1 MRQISPTSIAKR
13 FGSITTRMLV
23 ILALAFMLIT
33 LMVNWVIET
42 YAKPRVVAMT
52 SESIEGIGNEVIN
65 SIMANISRV
74 DGIAKATSA
83 ISGGLPKD
91 QAIYQDTLGNLMNQ
105 TDKNIVGGG
114 VWFDPNMYQSGQE
127 RQSFV
132 WARDNSGVMQRTE
145 RYNAKETVF
154 NPYYRDSWYIPALY
168 ARHDHCVWSRAYI
181 DPATKSPMMT
191 CAKALY
197 NSRNQAFDGVI
208 SFNLILDNLDAAMQ
222 VWRKKVGGYVFLI
235 DLDNR
240 FLTFPDKSLV
250 TYESRANPQGEM
262 LSVEAFAKAQPGF
275 DPIAD
280 HLTAINDDLLDKAIA
295 TDESRYNFAANSI
308 VSTTNAGQISA
319 KESKLLSAL
328 LLLNGEQSMNFV
340 ESHLVDTVAVPND
353 LILKQPSTAFIFRMP
368 FTYWKMVIVKP
379 DSALTSV
386 ANGLSNQLLRYM
398 LFGFIP
404 ILLMTA
410 WAFRNYFT
418 RPLRHMAEAVA
429 DMGALIERKQ
439 YQQLG
444 AHKLP
449 TSNVS
454 EIQIISEQTNQL
466 IDRVVENEGALAEI
480 NVLLEKKVVER
491 TQALQQAMDE
501 LKASQ
506 VQLVRSEKMATLG
519 QMVAGVA
526 HEVNTPLGY
535 VRSNMEL
542 VGENLSRFDELTQH
556 TEQLLTVLKD
566 ANASQEERDAAITA
580 TLQCCAEIKED
591 EVSEDLAGLVND
603 GLFGVDQIAELVLSL
618 RDFSRIDES
627 KIKDININDCIN
639 SSLVMARNNLKTL
652 DVITDLGD
660 LPPVQC
666 NPSQINQVL
675 LNLFNNAA
683 QAIPSDRKGQLT
695 IVSALAEEHTVTISV
710 TDNGKG
716 MAEEVLARMFEPFFT
731 TKKAGEGTGLGLAIS
746 TEIME
751 QHGGKLEAQSSVG
764 EGTRFVMTLPVA
776 QTSSQAQQ
784 TPKALFEA

>member
-1 MRQISPTSIAKR
+1 MRQLSPTSIAKH

-23 ILALAFMLIT
+23 ILALAFLLIT
-33 LMVNWVIET
+33 SMVNWVIET
-42 YAKPRVVAMT
+42 YAKPRVAAMT
-52 SESIEGIGNEVIN
+52 SESIEGMGNEIIN
-65 SIMANISRV
+65 SIMASINRV
-74 DGIAKATSA
+74 DGLAHAAST
-83 ISGGLPKD
+83 ISGGLPKE
-91 QAIYQDTLGNLMNQ
+91 ASIYQDTFGNLMNQ
-105 TDKNIVGGG
+105 ADKSIVGGG
-114 VWFDPNMYQSGQE
+114 VWFDPNMYQPGQE
-127 RQSFV
+127 RQAFV
-132 WARDNSGVMQRTE
+132 WARDNAGIMQRTD
-145 RYNAKETVF
+145 RYITKDNGLT
-154 NPYYRDSWYIPALY
+154 PYYRDWWYIPALY
-168 ARHDHCVWSRAYI
+168 ARHDHCVWSRAYV
-181 DPATKSPMMT
+181 DPTTNSPMMT

-197 NSRNQAFDGVI
+197 NSRNQAFDGVV

-222 VWRKKVGGYVFLI
+222 AWRQKIGGYVFLI
-235 DLDNR
+235 DLDNH
-240 FLTFPDKSLV
+240 FLTFPDKSV
-250 TYESRANPQGEM
+250 ITYESSANRQGEM
-262 LSVEAFAKAQPGF
+262 LSVEAFAKAQPRF
-275 DPIAD
+275 APIAER
-280 HLTAINDDLLDKAIA
+280 LTTINDDLLDKAIA

-308 VSTTNAGQISA
+308 MSSTNTGQLSRQ
-319 KESKLLSAL
+319 ESKLLSAL
-328 LLLNGEQSMNFV
+328 LLLNGEQSTNLV
-340 ESHLVDTVAVPND
+340 ESHLLDTVTVPND
-353 LILKQPSTAFIFRMP
+353 LILQQPATAFIFRMP

-398 LFGFIP
+398 LIGFIP
-404 ILLMTA
+404 ILLITA

-418 RPLRHMAEAVA
+418 RPLRYMADAVA
-429 DMGALIERKQ
+429 DMGSLIERKQ

-480 NVLLEKKVVER
+480 NVHLEKKVVER

-542 VGENLSRFDELTQH
+542 VGENLSRFDQLTQH
-556 TEQLLTVLKD
+556 TDHLLTVLNNAD
-566 ANASQEERDAAITA
+566 ASSDQRDMAIAA
-580 TLQCCAEIKED
+580 TLQCCTEIKED
-591 EVSEDLAGLVND
+591 QVSEDLAGLVND
-603 GLFGVDQIAELVLSL
+603 GLFGVDQIAELVISL

-627 KIKDININDCIN
+627 KIKDIDINDCIN
-639 SSLVMARNNLKTL
+639 TSLVMARNQLKTMH
-652 DVITDLGD
+652 VITELAD

-695 IVSALAEEHTVTISV
+695 IVSALADEHSV
-710 TDNGKG
+710 TVSVIDNGKG
-716 MAEEVLARMFEPFFT
+716 MTEEVLASIFEPFFT
-731 TKKAGEGTGLGLAIS
+731 TKKAGEGTGLGLAIAAD
-746 TEIME
+746 IME
-751 QHGGKLEAQSSVG
+751 QHGGQLQAQSSIG
-764 EGTRFVMTLPVA
+764 EGTRFVMTLPIA
-776 QTSSQAQQ
+776 QAQLPAQQ
-784 TPKALFEA
+784 TPRALFES

>member
-1 MRQISPTSIAKR
+1 
-13 FGSITTRMLV
+13 
-23 ILALAFMLIT
+23 
-33 LMVNWVIET
+33 
-42 YAKPRVVAMT
+42 
-52 SESIEGIGNEVIN
+52 
-65 SIMANISRV
+65 
-74 DGIAKATSA
+74 
-83 ISGGLPKD
+83 
-91 QAIYQDTLGNLMNQ
+91 
-105 TDKNIVGGG
+105 
-114 VWFDPNMYQSGQE
+114 
-127 RQSFV
+127 
-132 WARDNSGVMQRTE
+132 
-145 RYNAKETVF
+145 
-154 NPYYRDSWYIPALY
+154 
-168 ARHDHCVWSRAYI
+168 
-181 DPATKSPMMT
+181 
-191 CAKALY
+191 
-197 NSRNQAFDGVI
+197 
-208 SFNLILDNLDAAMQ
+208 
-222 VWRKKVGGYVFLI
+222 
-235 DLDNR
+235 
-240 FLTFPDKSLV
+240 
-250 TYESRANPQGEM
+250 
-262 LSVEAFAKAQPGF
+262 
-275 DPIAD
+275 
-280 HLTAINDDLLDKAIA
+280 
-295 TDESRYNFAANSI
+295 
-308 VSTTNAGQISA
+308 
-319 KESKLLSAL
+319 
-328 LLLNGEQSMNFV
+328 
-340 ESHLVDTVAVPND
+340 
-353 LILKQPSTAFIFRMP
+353 MP

-386 ANGLSNQLLRYM
+386 ANGLSSQLLRYM
-398 LFGFIP
+398 LLGFIP
-404 ILLMTA
+404 ILFMTA

-556 TEQLLTVLKD
+556 TEHLLTVLKD
-566 ANASQEERDAAITA
+566 ADASQEECDAAISA

-591 EVSEDLAGLVND
+591 EVSEDLAGLVHD

-627 KIKDININDCIN
+627 KIKDIDINDCIN

-652 DVITDLGD
+652 DVITELGD

-695 IVSALAEEHTVTISV
+695 IVSALADEHTVTIRV

-784 TPKALFEA
+784 APKALFEA